1 MFPSQIVAIF
11 GLAIV
16 AYAIKFI
23 WTSHRSPLSR
33 IPGPWH
39 SKYTNIVLRFQTMR
53 RRRIFYTD
61 DLHKRYG
68 DVVRIAPDEVA
79 IADIAAVAKIHKTG
93 GGFLKSDFY
102 HKIAPTD
109 EHGLFS
115 LIDPHA
121 HSARRKLF
129 ARPFSNSS
137 LQTNWEA
144 EIRRKVEL
152 AVEKIKQDALSV
164 ANGADVLKW
173 WTLLATDVIGHLSF
187 GESFNMLELGKQ
199 TAYIDALQAA
209 LIGVILRVEMPLAY
223 SLLSFIPNKRI
234 RQITTAN
241 NVITSYGATAIR
253 NMRSGSGNAQNLFG
267 QMMNTSDKQEQ
278 KMLTD
283 ANVRE
288 EARTFII
295 AGSDTTA
302 ITLTYLIWA
311 VLKQPDLQ
319 RLLEEEVAGLSEELS
334 LDELADAPLM
344 NSVIT
349 ETLRLY
355 GAAPGALPRVVPSQG
370 LRINGHHI
378 PGGVVVNTQAYTTH
392 RDPRIFSEP
401 FKFDGF
407 RFMDKAYMT
416 TERKA
421 AYMPFGGAS
430 RSCLGLH
437 LAYMEIRLATALF
450 FRHCCGAR
458 LSDNMRDEMMEMENM
473 FLISPKGHCCN
484 ITLT

>member
-1 MFPSQIVAIF
+1 
-11 GLAIV
+11 
-16 AYAIKFI
+16 
-23 WTSHRSPLSR
+23 
-33 IPGPWH
+33 
-39 SKYTNIVLRFQTMR
+39 
-53 RRRIFYTD
+53 
-61 DLHKRYG
+61 
-68 DVVRIAPDEVA
+68 
-79 IADIAAVAKIHKTG
+79 
-93 GGFLKSDFY
+93 
-102 HKIAPTD
+102 
-109 EHGLFS
+109 
-115 LIDPHA
+115 
-121 HSARRKLF
+121 
-129 ARPFSNSS
+129 
-137 LQTNWEA
+137 
-144 EIRRKVEL
+144 
-152 AVEKIKQDALSV
+152 
-164 ANGADVLKW
+164 
-173 WTLLATDVIGHLSF
+173 
-187 GESFNMLELGKQ
+187 
-199 TAYIDALQAA
+199 
-209 LIGVILRVEMPLAY
+209 MPLAY

-401 FKFDGF
+401 FKYVHIQPFLIAVIKPANRPRFDGF